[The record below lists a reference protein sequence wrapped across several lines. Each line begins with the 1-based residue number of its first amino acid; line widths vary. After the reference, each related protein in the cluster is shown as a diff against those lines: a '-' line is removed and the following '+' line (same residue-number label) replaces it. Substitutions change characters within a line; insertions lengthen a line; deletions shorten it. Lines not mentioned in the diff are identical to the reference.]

1 MPKHECFAFRFD
13 ATMEAGSVGEVMV
26 YSTIVSWKWRPD
38 DPNVTATDFDAALKK
53 VKDADRINLRIN
65 SPGGSVYQAVAMRA
79 MMAQITA
86 KEKHVYIE
94 GLCASAATLLAS
106 APGWTVHIAEGSSYM
121 IHNPRSYAIGEAS
134 VLEKEAKELRKME
147 GDFRAMYARRS
158 GKDEDTIKAW
168 MDETHWFTASEAVAE
183 GFADEVLESAE
194 AVASAEAGVPEEAIA
209 LMRDIYGA
217 LPEGIPISKGRP
229 SVRNGAP
236 AVAAGAS
243 PEHKTDKEEKPSMD
257 IKDITLEQLRAE
269 NSALVNSIAQES
281 ITAERQRIADID
293 DLTPA
298 GYEQMAADAK
308 KNGMSAM
315 EYHKAIVKAQREK
328 GPQFLAQRK
337 NETAKATDIPGGSS
351 EDADKKPENEMS
363 AAAKEIADF
372 AKSVRAAADGGMY

>member
-1 MPKHECFAFRFD
+1 
-13 ATMEAGSVGEVMV
+13 
-26 YSTIVSWKWRPD
+26 
-38 DPNVTATDFDAALKK
+38 
-53 VKDADRINLRIN
+53 
-65 SPGGSVYQAVAMRA
+65 
-79 MMAQITA
+79 
-86 KEKHVYIE
+86 
-94 GLCASAATLLAS
+94 
-106 APGWTVHIAEGSSYM
+106 
-121 IHNPRSYAIGEAS
+121 
-134 VLEKEAKELRKME
+134 
-147 GDFRAMYARRS
+147 
-158 GKDEDTIKAW
+158 
-168 MDETHWFTASEAVAE
+168 
-183 GFADEVLESAE
+183 
-194 AVASAEAGVPEEAIA
+194 
-209 LMRDIYGA
+209 
-217 LPEGIPISKGRP
+217 
-229 SVRNGAP
+229 
-236 AVAAGAS
+236 
-243 PEHKTDKEEKPSMD
+243 MD

-351 EDADKKPENEMS
+351 EDTAKKSENEMS